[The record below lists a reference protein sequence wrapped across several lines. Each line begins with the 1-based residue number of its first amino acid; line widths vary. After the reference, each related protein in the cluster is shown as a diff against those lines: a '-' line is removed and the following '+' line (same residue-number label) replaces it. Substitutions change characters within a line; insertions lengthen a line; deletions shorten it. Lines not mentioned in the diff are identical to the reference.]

1 MAVLLG
7 GLSGTI
13 GFLPMVL
20 EEDLVIVSK
29 RHDIN
34 LKDTIDILNALVDA
48 KISDK
53 DLQIAPTKSGFAYQ
67 NKLDKKT
74 LEIWK
79 KAEPKFKGTLK
90 GNMYYSALREII
102 MKDLLRKYRPFRKY
116 QK

>member
-1 MAVLLG
+1 MQG
-7 GLSGTI
+7 
-13 GFLPMVL
+13 
-20 EEDLVIVSK
+20 
-29 RHDIN
+29 N
-34 LKDTIDILNALVDA
+34 
-48 KISDK
+48 
-53 DLQIAPTKSGFAYQ
+53 Q